1 MISLILLLSRVQN
14 LVQILLVL
22 QIEFMCRKEG
32 LMPIISYF
40 LQFLS
45 FSRRIQSLPKPEE
58 SLPQLFMV
66 VDLFLHLLV
75 PLTVI
80 FDLLDS
86 VVKRKLKFFDPLFE
100 FLHQLTLNNFSFIF
114 LRYQHAYLIRYCW
127 LASLFRTLFF
137 CCWFRK
143 CNSVSQDHCLLTGDD
158 LCYLYQRIIVHTCV
172 VVLNSYLII
181 KNYSLWWWYA
191 LIL

>member
-1 MISLILLLSRVQN
+1 MI
-14 LVQILLVL
+14 
-22 QIEFMCRKEG
+22 
-32 LMPIISYF
+32 
-40 LQFLS
+40 
-45 FSRRIQSLPKPEE
+45 
-58 SLPQLFMV
+58 

-86 VVKRKLKFFDPLFE
+86 AVERWLKFFDPLFE
-100 FLHQLTLNNFSFIF
+100 FLHQLTLNTLSFII
-114 LRYQHAYLIRYCW
+114 LRYQHAYLIRYRW

-143 CNSVSQDHCLLTGDD
+143 CDSVSQDHCLLARDD

-181 KNYSLWWWYA
+181 ENDSLWCRNV
-191 LIL
+191 LILYSSLAVKVYWLMIHPQKVLLWLGQFNLTRLLVHFLTSNEIIMK